1 MLFRELLSTRRRA
14 DDSGRYISRPS
25 SGYYVNALDELKE
38 PAPLC
43 FVLMPFGRKLDAS
56 GRLTDFDAVYRKVIA
71 PAVEQAGLDAV
82 RADEERIG
90 GTIHKPMFERLML
103 CHYAVAD
110 ITGAN
115 PNVFY
120 ELGIRQ
126 ALRPRSTVILFREGT
141 VLPFD
146 IALVRGISYK
156 TDGSGEPVESE
167 GTIAAIAAQ
176 LEEARLNPH
185 DDSPIFQ
192 LIDDLPRWEIDHTKT
207 DVFRSSVDYSKRYK
221 DRLAYAV
228 KQGAPAVEAIAAE
241 PGLRNLLEVETGIVV
256 DLFLSLRDVKAYDA
270 MIKLYDRMPLPVQ
283 RAKMMREQLGFALNR
298 VGRFEDAERVLK
310 ALIAEFG
317 PSSETNGLL
326 GRIYKD
332 RWDAAKHDGRP
343 EARALLKRAIDTY
356 LEGFE
361 ADWRDAY
368 PGVNAVSLMEMLNP
382 PDVRQARI
390 LPVVR
395 YAAAQKAR
403 KDPDYWDYATLLE
416 LAVLSRDQEDS
427 ENQLAEA
434 LAVARAAWEIEST
447 ARNLRL
453 MREMR
458 SARGE
463 EVGWI
468 KRLEDALTQH
478 AARLSAPE
486 HQGASA

>member
-1 MLFRELLSTRRRA
+1 VDTIN
-14 DDSGRYISRPS
+14 D
-25 SGYYVNALDELKE
+25 LKE

-43 FVLMPFGRKLDAS
+43 FVLMPFGRKLDAG
-56 GRLTDFDAVYRKVIA
+56 GRLTDFDAVYRNVIA
-71 PAVEQAGLDAV
+71 PAVEQAGLDPV

-120 ELGIRQ
+120 ELGIRH

-146 IALVRGISYK
+146 IVLVRGISYK
-156 TDGSGEPVESE
+156 TDGSGEPVEAE
-167 GTIAAIAAQ
+167 PTIAGVAAQ
-176 LEEARLNPH
+176 LKEARSNPH

-207 DVFRSSVDYSKRYK
+207 DVFRSTVDYSKRYK
-221 DRLAYAV
+221 NRLAKAV
-228 KQGAPAVEAIAAE
+228 EQGAPAVEAIAAE
-241 PGLRNLLEVETGIVV
+241 PGLGNLLEVETGIVV
-256 DLFLSLRDVKAYDA
+256 DLFLSMRDVKAYDA

-298 VGRFEDAERVLK
+298 EGRFEEAEKILK
-310 ALIAEFG
+310 GVIAEFG

-326 GRIYKD
+326 GRNYKD
-332 RWDAAKHDGRP
+332 CSDKAKEQGLP

-368 PGVNAVSLMEMLNP
+368 PGVNAVSLMEILDR
-382 PDVRQARI
+382 PDPRQPTI

-395 YAAAQKAR
+395 FAASQKA
-403 KDPDYWDYATLLE
+403 KKNPDYWDHATLLE
-416 LAVLSRDQEDS
+416 LAVLARDVDDAQNEVG
-427 ENQLAEA
+427 EA
-434 LAVARAAWEIEST
+434 LALKPHAWQVESTVKNLERIAKNRAA
-447 ARNLRL
+447 
-453 MREMR
+453 R
-458 SARGE
+458 SE
-463 EVGWI
+463 DVGWI
-468 KRLEDALTQH
+468 EQLKNDLVQYANRLP
-478 AARLSAPE
+478 AAPK
-486 HQGASA
+486 Q